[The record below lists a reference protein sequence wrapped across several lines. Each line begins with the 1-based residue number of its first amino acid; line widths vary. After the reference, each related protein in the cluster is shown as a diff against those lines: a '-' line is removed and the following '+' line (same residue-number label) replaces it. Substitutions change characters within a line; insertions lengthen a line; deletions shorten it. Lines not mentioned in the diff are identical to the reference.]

1 MNPELIRQHEEHKAR
16 RQRIY
21 ALGRQEPTPA
31 KAKIDQA
38 TAQRLRLLEEDEERR
53 AARRK
58 AKDARADGI
67 RRRKEATAR
76 KRIQREAEQKARQEM
91 IANLATW
98 QQIEP
103 QMPTFTVPLEILAEM
118 VLKRFE
124 GVTIFD
130 VRGRVRNAVLNR
142 ARYLIAMACRHNQAT
157 FVEIGGFM
165 HRHHSAVV
173 AMVSKDKP

>member
-21 ALGRQEPTPA
+21 ALGKQEPKSA
-31 KAKIDQA
+31 KAKIDLA
-38 TAQRLRLLEEDEERR
+38 TAERLRILEEDEERR

-58 AKDARADGI
+58 AKDSRAEGI
-67 RRRKEATAR
+67 RRRRDAAAR
-76 KRIQREAEQKARQEM
+76 RRIQREAEQTARREM

-98 QQIEP
+98 EQIEP

-142 ARYLIAMACRHNQAT
+142 ARYLIAKACRHNQAT
-157 FVEIGGFM
+157 FVEIGRFM
-165 HRHHSAVV
+165 HRHHSAIV
-173 AMVSKDKP
+173 AMVSKESP

>member
-1 MNPELIRQHEEHKAR
+1 MNLELIRQHEEHKAR
-16 RQRIY
+16 RARLY
-21 ALGRQEPTPA
+21 AHGRRETPPA
-31 KAKIDQA
+31 KAAIDQA

-67 RRRKEATAR
+67 RRRREAAAR
-76 KRIQREAEQKARQEM
+76 RRIQREAAKIARQEM

-98 QQIEP
+98 EQIEH
-103 QMPTFTVPLEILAEM
+103 QIPTFTVPLEILGEI

-142 ARYLIAMACRHNQAT
+142 ARYLIARACRYNQAT
-157 FVEIGGFM
+157 FTEIGRFM
-165 HRHHSAVV
+165 HRHHSAIV
-173 AMVSKDKP
+173 ALLRKDSE

>member
-16 RQRIY
+16 RARLY
-21 ALGRQEPTPA
+21 SHGRQEPAPA
-31 KAKIDQA
+31 KAKKDQA
-38 TAQRLRLLEEDEERR
+38 TAERLRLLEEDEERR

-67 RRRKEATAR
+67 RRRKQAAAY
-76 KRIQREAEQKARQEM
+76 KRVQREAAKQARQEM

-98 QQIEP
+98 EQIEP